1 MSYRAGFVGLIG
13 LPNAGKSSCLN
24 QFVESQVSIVTAKPQ
39 TTRRR
44 ILGIVSKDEGQI
56 VFVDAPGVLRNQKGL
71 NRFLEEEA
79 LGVIQDSDVLVAVIA
94 LDTEKKEAAEHILK
108 MCSDSRKPFVVL
120 VTKMD
125 LVQYFSRKE
134 KIEEMAKSFKGYH
147 GIFDFSTAWK
157 GEGKEALFK
166 QLLHLLPT
174 AQKPLYDEELFT
186 PHTVRELAV
195 EAIRE
200 KCFLVLDKELP
211 YQVAVWLRKFDESK
225 GRKPEIHADIIV
237 AKDSHKPIVVGK
249 GGLMIKKIG
258 QLARKDIEEMVGSDV
273 VLKLEVV
280 VKENWAEN
288 KNLMKDLGYVVIKS

>member
-13 LPNAGKSSCLN
+13 MPNAGKSSCLN
-24 QFVESQVSIVTAKPQ
+24 QLVESQVSIVTAKPQ

-44 ILGIVSKDEGQI
+44 ILGIVSKNEGQI

-79 LGVIQDSDVLVAVIA
+79 LGVIQDSDVLIATIA
-94 LDTEKKEAAEHILK
+94 LDTDKKEGAEAILR
-108 MCSDSRKPFVVL
+108 MCSESKKPFVVL

-125 LVQYFSRKE
+125 LVQFFSRKE
-134 KIEEMAKSFKGYH
+134 KIEEMAKGLKGYH
-147 GIFDFSTAWK
+147 GTYEFSTSWK

-211 YQVAVWLRKFDESK
+211 YQVAVWLRKFSEEK

-237 AKDSHKPIVVGK
+237 SKESHKPIVVGK
-249 GGLMIKKIG
+249 GGVMIKKIG
-258 QLARKDIEEMVGSDV
+258 QLARKDIEEMVGAEV

-288 KNLMKDLGYVVIKS
+288 KNLMKDLGYVVSKS